1 MFPWFGLQT
10 GVKMSGFS
18 LLSGYVQSVSL
29 QQPTEIS
36 LLQLSIQI
44 QNFFQQ
50 HTSGRA
56 WHEIAKSQRMK

>member
-1 MFPWFGLQT
+1 
-10 GVKMSGFS
+10 MSGFS
-18 LLSGYVQSVSL
+18 LLSGYVQSVSI

-36 LLQLSIQI
+36 HLQLSIQI

-56 WHEIAKSQRMK
+56 WHEIAKSQRLK